1 MRRVRLCRVR
11 VAASMSAFLWRR
23 YASDIASSCYFR
35 DLERP
40 LYGFCAGRECG
51 CDRKYAVRSGAAA
64 RSDDSLYAAAGCG
77 ARRLAGD
84 ALRMAARQVPHAHGR
99 SASLVSHDASGAESP
114 GGEDAEQEAA
124 PVLPREHGAAHGE
137 HEMYSGGGE
146 HFESLAAWL
155 ERMPQEQQVRA
166 RAIMEEFFPRLRHLK
181 HQLRA
186 KMRELQV
193 LTYGRETDPQALPA
207 LGQELQRLRRQLG
220 QELTSMNH
228 ALIREVGSPLPFPP
242 GRGYSS
248 LSRAVPE

>member
-1 MRRVRLCRVR
+1 MRPILQAVVISVTL
-11 VAASMSAFLWRR
+11 SAPCMVF
-23 YASDIASSCYFR
+23 AQGGSAPATGNTPFAPAQ
-35 DLERP
+35 RP
-40 LYGFCAGRECG
+40 GPMIPYMPRQ
-51 CDRKYAVRSGAAA
+51 
-64 RSDDSLYAAAGCG
+64 
-77 ARRLAGD
+77 D
-84 ALRMAARQVPHAHGR
+84 AAHGALPVMPSEWRPGRFRMRMGEAR

-207 LGQELQRLRRQLG
+207 LGQELQRLGRQLG
-220 QELTSMNH
+220 QELTSRNH